1 MVTRRCLW
9 KPVLFVFVVLLTAGL
24 LACEPQDTGPRAWID
39 EPLPGSSFPAGEPVK
54 ITYHAYARDGVA
66 EVLISVNG
74 DPLKRGALDEAEVPF
89 SRGADEWMP
98 AEAGDY
104 HLEVKTFDVNG
115 QSSPS
120 AAIGVR
126 VVKEVTLKLR
136 GTPTVPVSPSPGLLV
151 VPTDTPP
158 SALVIS
164 TDTPVAVPMKEPTPT
179 WTSVSPSGPTGTTP
193 SPPTMT
199 FTSIPPTATP
209 TTMPSDTPWPP
220 AQIDFRADRTSLEK
234 GQCTTLRWDVEYAS
248 GIYLNDNGVV
258 GHGTKEVCPDSTKT
272 YTLRVDASRGSGERQ
287 VTIQVST
294 PQDNSP
300 PPVPSPMQ
308 PGNGSSV
315 PCGKST
321 RLMWSPVEDT
331 SGISG
336 YYLKMEH
343 EWQTGS
349 WSQVWEW
356 GPTSSTETDAP
367 VDCGGYYRW
376 AVRARDKAGNESGW
390 SGWSS
395 FRVE

>member
-1 MVTRRCLW
+1 MVTRRSHW
-9 KPVLFVFVVLLTAGL
+9 KLALLLFSILVAGAL
-24 LACEPQDTGPRAWID
+24 FACEPQDTGPKAWID
-39 EPLPGSSFPAGEPVK
+39 EPMPGVSFPAGEPVK

-74 DPLKRGALDEAEVPF
+74 EPLKRGVLDDAEVRF
-89 SRGADEWMP
+89 SRGTDEWMP

-104 HLEVKTFDVNG
+104 RLEVKTFDVNG

-120 AAIGVR
+120 AAVDVR
-126 VVKEVTLKLR
+126 VVKKVTMKLR
-136 GTPTVPVSPSPGLLV
+136 GTPTVSASSTPEIVV

-164 TDTPVAVPMKEPTPT
+164 TDTPVAIPVKEPTPT
-179 WTSVSPSGPTGTTP
+179 WTSAPPSGPTGTTP

-199 FTSIPPTATP
+199 FTPIPPTATA
-209 TTMPSDTPWPP
+209 TTMPTDTPWPQ

-248 GIYLNDNGVV
+248 AIYLNGGGVV
-258 GHGTKEVCPDSTKT
+258 GHGTEEVCPDSTKT
-272 YTLRVDASRGSGERQ
+272 YTLRVDAPRGGGERQ
-287 VTIQVST
+287 VTIQISA

-300 PPVPSPMQ
+300 PPVPSPME

-315 PCGKST
+315 PCAKST
-321 RLMWSPVEDT
+321 HLTWSPVKDA

-356 GPTSSTETDAP
+356 GPTSSTGVDAP
-367 VDCGGYYRW
+367 VDCGGQYRW

-395 FRVE
+395 FRVQ